1 MRVVGLVSSPRRG
14 GNSELAVK
22 EILSRLPDEWEKN
35 MIRLN
40 ELDIKY
46 CRACYACLPA
56 GKKCGIKDDLDFLVR
71 NIKHAD
77 KVVIAAPAYMLG
89 GHTALK
95 VILDRLISLVGD
107 HRIFGRPDCV
117 IVNSYGMPKW
127 EGMVR
132 EDALLFAR
140 KLHLNVIAQEVI
152 LATLPG
158 DSVKGENLEK
168 LAKLAEMLQADDP
181 IAGGNVYTTTQKE
194 FIRCPFCSGTEM
206 QIKPDGG
213 VKCGVCGGE
222 GKLVGGSEGLTLKYD
237 PGFIHRLTPEGLDIH
252 TDYLTEKKQ
261 LFLDT
266 KDAVKAIQAKYKDID
281 WWHRPEHQDD
291 KSTNK

>member
-22 EILSRLPDEWEKN
+22 EILRQLPDDWEKD

-46 CRACYACLPA
+46 CRACYSCLHE
-56 GKKCGIKDDLDFLVR
+56 GKKCGIKDDLDFLIR
-71 NIKHAD
+71 NVKHAD

-89 GHTALK
+89 AHTALK
-95 VILDRLISLVGD
+95 VILDRLISVVGD
-107 HRIFGRPDCV
+107 HKIFGHPDCV
-117 IVNSYGMPKW
+117 IVNSFGMPDW

-140 KLHLNVIAQEVI
+140 KFHLNVLAQEVI

-168 LAKLAEMLQADDP
+168 LTKLAEILKEDHDLV
-181 IAGGNVYTTTQKE
+181 GGNVYTTTQKDLL
-194 FIRCPFCSGTEM
+194 RCPFCSGTEM
-206 QIKPDGG
+206 QIKPDGW

-222 GKLVGGSEGLTLKYD
+222 GHLVSGPEGLKIDYD
-237 PGFIHRLTPEGLDIH
+237 PGFVHRLTSEGLDIH
-252 TDYLTEKKQ
+252 TDYLDAKKH

-266 KDAVKAIQAKYKDID
+266 KDDVKAIQAKYADID
-281 WWHRPEHQDD
+281 WWKRPEKKED
-291 KSTNK
+291 K

>member
-1 MRVVGLVSSPRRG
+1 MRVVGLVSSPRKG

-46 CRACYACLPA
+46 CKACYACLPE
-56 GKKCGIKDDLDFLVR
+56 GKKCVIKDDLDFLVR

-89 GHTALK
+89 AHTSLK

-117 IVNSYGMPKW
+117 IVNSFGMDDW

-132 EDALLFAR
+132 EETLLFAR
-140 KLHLNVIAQEVI
+140 KLHLNVVAHEVI

-158 DSVKGENLEK
+158 DSVKGDNLEK
-168 LAKLAEMLQADDP
+168 LVRLADILKADHD
-181 IAGGNVYTTTQKE
+181 IAEGDVYTTTQKSLL
-194 FIRCPFCSGTEM
+194 RCPFCSATEM
-206 QIKPDGG
+206 QVRYDGS

-222 GKLVGGSEGLTLKYD
+222 GKLVSGADGLTLDYD

-252 TDYLTEKKQ
+252 TDYLKEKKQ

-266 KDAVKAIQAKYKDID
+266 KDEIKAIQARYSDLD
-281 WWHRPEHQDD
+281 WWRKPEDHG
-291 KSTNK
+291 NK

>member
-22 EILSRLPDEWEKN
+22 EILSRLPEDWEKN

-46 CRACYACLPA
+46 CRACYACLPE
-56 GKKCGIKDDLDFLVR
+56 GKKCGIKDDLDFLVG

-89 GHTALK
+89 AHTALK
-95 VILDRLISLVGD
+95 VILDRLISLVSD

-117 IVNSYGMPKW
+117 IVNSFGMADW

-132 EDALLFAR
+132 EDTLLFAR

-168 LAKLAEMLQADDP
+168 LAKLAEMLQADNP
-181 IAGGNVYTTTQKE
+181 QAGGNVYTTTQKDLL
-194 FIRCPFCSGTEM
+194 RCPFCSGTEM
-206 QIKPDGG
+206 QIKPDGW

-222 GKLVGGSEGLTLKYD
+222 GKLVSGADGLKIEYD

-252 TDYLTEKKQ
+252 TDYLIEKKQ

-266 KDAVKAIQAKYKDID
+266 KDEVKAIQARYKDID
-281 WWHRPEHQDD
+281 WWRRPE
-291 KSTNK
+291 KPEEEK

>member
-22 EILSRLPDEWEKN
+22 EILRQLPDDWEKN

-46 CRACYACLPA
+46 CRACYACLPE
-56 GKKCGIKDDLDFLVR
+56 GKKCVIKDDLDFLVR

-77 KVVIAAPAYMLG
+77 KVIIAAPAYMLG
-89 GHTALK
+89 GHTGLK
-95 VILDRLISLVGD
+95 VILDRLISVVGD
-107 HRIFGRPDCV
+107 HRIFGHPDCV
-117 IVNSYGMPKW
+117 IVNSFGMPDW

-132 EDALLFAR
+132 ENTLLFAR
-140 KLHLNVIAQEVI
+140 KFHLNVIAQEVL

-168 LAKLAEMLQADDP
+168 LGRLAEMLQAENP
-181 IAGGNVYTTTQKE
+181 QAEGNVYTTTQPE
-194 FIRCPFCSGTEM
+194 LLRCPFCSSTMM
-206 QIKPDGG
+206 QLKPDGWI
-213 VKCGVCGGE
+213 KCGVCGGE
-222 GKLVGGSEGLTLKYD
+222 GSLRQGEGGLSIEYNPD
-237 PGFIHRLTPEGLDIH
+237 FVHRLTPEGLDIH

-261 LFLDT
+261 LFLET
-266 KDAVKAIQAKYKDID
+266 KDMVKAIQARYNDLH
-281 WWHRPEHQDD
+281 WWRKPETVE
-291 KSTNK
+291 KE

>member
-22 EILSRLPDEWEKN
+22 EILRRLPDEWEKN

-40 ELDIKY
+40 ELDINY
-46 CRACYACLPA
+46 CRACYACLHE
-56 GKKCGIKDDLDFLVR
+56 GKKCVINDDLDFLIR
-71 NIKHAD
+71 HIKHAD

-89 GHTALK
+89 THTAVK
-95 VILDRLISLVGD
+95 VILDRLISIVGD
-107 HRIFGRPDCV
+107 HRVFGRPDCV
-117 IVNSYGMPKW
+117 IVNSFGMPDW

-132 EDALLFAR
+132 EDTLLFAR

-168 LAKLAEMLQADDP
+168 LSKLAELLVNPPED
-181 IAGGNVYTTTQKE
+181 GGVYTTTQPDL
-194 FIRCPFCSGTEM
+194 IRCPYCSGTEM
-206 QIKPDGG
+206 QIKPDGWI
-213 VKCGVCGGE
+213 KCGVCGGE
-222 GKLVGGSEGLTLKYD
+222 GRLVHGENGLEVEYD

-252 TDYLTEKKQ
+252 TDYLDGKKK
-261 LFLDT
+261 LFLET
-266 KDAVKAIQAKYKDID
+266 KDSVKKIQSGYSDID
-281 WWHRPEHQDD
+281 WWRKPE
-291 KSTNK
+291 KNE

>member
-22 EILSRLPDEWEKN
+22 EIMSRLPDDWEKN

-40 ELDIKY
+40 ELDINY
-46 CRACYACLPA
+46 CRACYSCLPE
-56 GKKCGIKDDLDFLVR
+56 GKKCVIDDDLDFLVR
-71 NIKHAD
+71 HIKHAD
-77 KVVIAAPAYMLG
+77 KVIIAAPAYMLG
-89 GHTALK
+89 EHTGIK
-95 VILDRLISLVGD
+95 RILDRLISIVSD

-117 IVNSYGMPKW
+117 IVNSYGMAEW

-132 EDALLFAR
+132 EGTLLFAK

-168 LAKLAEMLQADDP
+168 MAKLAELLINP
-181 IAGGNVYTTTQKE
+181 PKEKGVYSSTHTDL
-194 FIRCPFCSGTEM
+194 IHCPFCSGTEM
-206 QIKPDGG
+206 QIRPDGW

-222 GKLVGGSEGLTLKYD
+222 GRLVQGENGLTLEYD
-237 PGFIHRLTPEGLDIH
+237 PKFIHRLTPEGLDIH
-252 TDYLTEKKQ
+252 TDYLIEKKQ

-266 KDAVKAIQAKYKDID
+266 KNEVKAIQARYADMD
-281 WWHRPEHQDD
+281 WWRKPE
-291 KSTNK
+291 K